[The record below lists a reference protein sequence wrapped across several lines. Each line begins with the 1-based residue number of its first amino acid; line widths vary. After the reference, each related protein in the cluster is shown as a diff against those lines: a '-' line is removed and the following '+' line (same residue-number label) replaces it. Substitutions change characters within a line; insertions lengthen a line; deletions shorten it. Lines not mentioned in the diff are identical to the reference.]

1 MVEAVT
7 KLPLKTEEKPAAAP
21 PKTREWHPFDSLR
34 REINTMFDQFDV
46 GALGAPFRRTPFDVV
61 PFWRSEALWSTA
73 PAVDIVEKDKA
84 YEITAEL
91 PGLYESHVEV
101 KFSDGMLT
109 IKGAK
114 EEEKEEKK
122 KDRYL
127 SERRYGA
134 FQRMFGVPD
143 GVDTDKIE
151 ASFKKGVLT
160 VLLPKGAEAQ
170 KKEKKIAIATK

>member
-1 MVEAVT
+1 MAEAVT

-21 PKTREWHPFDSLR
+21 SKTQEWHPFNSLR
-34 REINTMFDQFDV
+34 REINQMFDQFDV

-91 PGLYESHVEV
+91 PGMDEGNIEV

-109 IKGAK
+109 IKGEK

-122 KDRYL
+122 KDHYL

-134 FQRMFGVPD
+134 FQRSFGVPD

-160 VLLPKGAEAQ
+160 VVLPKGAEPH
-170 KKEKKIAIATK
+170 KKEKKIAIAAK